1 MKKESI
7 NAKKSTHNSKK
18 LEETN
23 DENNLIETK
32 SDSENL
38 LIATEPPRITI
49 NMVGGEKW
57 TTNEHYPQRMRA
69 YKITERVKGKDDL
82 SITYRRGKILYYKA
96 HPKAKAEILAVDGYA
111 IWFYHEFVSDIEAEG
126 KRHRVFYNPYAKKF
140 FINEIISDDSNRTL
154 LKNPSYDEDKTKRI
168 LELFN
173 DGKTPDEQLRFTAR
187 IITKRIEKA
196 VDEHFAKSDTKPKT
210 KGRPAEQ
217 YLRDATFWAISNRQS
232 KESKPKVAERAFEL
246 FEKEA
251 TSKDALKTA
260 ILRIWNEAYAKFKI
274 EKEKMDVKNHFTF
287 KKFAKT
293 YLKIKQKTRKQRT
306 KIKT

>member
-7 NAKKSTHNSKK
+7 TAKKSTHNSKK
-18 LEETN
+18 LKDRNNENSLIKTN
-23 DENNLIETK
+23 
-32 SDSENL
+32 SDNENL
-38 LIATEPPRITI
+38 LIATQPPEITI
-49 NMVGGEKW
+49 PLVGGERW
-57 TTNEHYPQRMRA
+57 TTNEHYPQRLKVRRIKRSQIENNTKLKPNRKTNTA
-69 YKITERVKGKDDL
+69 LVCIGEDVKSVEQFDREEIDIKIDGTK
-82 SITYRRGKILYYKA
+82 YRIIFDKKLKKVWCR
-96 HPKAKAEILAVDGYA
+96 EIHSFDHTGRPL
-111 IWFYHEFVSDIEAEG
+111 F
-126 KRHRVFYNPYAKKF
+126 RNPA
-140 FINEIISDDSNRTL
+140 
-154 LKNPSYDEDKTKRI
+154 YDEEKTKRI
-168 LELFN
+168 IELFN

-187 IITKRIEKA
+187 IIAKGIKKA
-196 VDEHFAKSDTKPKT
+196 VDNHFAKSDTKPKT

-274 EKEKMDVKNHFTF
+274 EKEKMDIKNHFTF

-293 YLKIKQKTRKQRT
+293 YLKIKQKRCKQRT
-306 KIKT
+306 KVKT